1 MNIVNSKVFKIILG
15 VLAIIAI
22 SGMAAIIFIL
32 VNEDDPDRE
41 LTIDEQIEY
50 SYTTEQISV
59 DLQDGRFV
67 QLQFNLITNNSDARD
82 EVEKRQFQFNNI
94 LIKESVN
101 MTSDDIQAGL
111 SELETNLKNEMNE
124 LMEEGEITDIYI
136 VGKIVQ

>member
-1 MNIVNSKVFKIILG
+1 MNSKVFKIILA

-22 SGMAAIIFIL
+22 SGMGAIIFIL

-41 LTIDEQIEY
+41 LTIDEQVEY

-59 DLQDGRFV
+59 DLLDGRFV
-67 QLQFNLITNNSDARD
+67 QLQFNLITNNSDARE

-94 LIKESVN
+94 LIKESVD
-101 MTSDDIQAGL
+101 MTSDDLQAGL

>member
-1 MNIVNSKVFKIILG
+1 MNSKVFKIILG

>member
-1 MNIVNSKVFKIILG
+1 
-15 VLAIIAI
+15 
-22 SGMAAIIFIL
+22 MAAIIFIL